1 MEVVLEGDSPA
12 ALTAG
17 ILLLSRAR
25 SFGLV
30 QLKVNIVGDPA
41 DITPVPGPAVLHST
55 VLASCGVGRELGQGP
70 LVVVPGPATEPLLV
84 CLAADGL
91 GGWFEVDTCGGGVH
105 PATQAFVRLCRDR
118 RPRARQLGRSLRD
131 FMGSLGLPSEPALL
145 DFLFGAPAPELSRVA
160 LTLRA
165 GRAITGD
172 TGLPVHQWL
181 AGDRYE
187 VPDALPRGVGGQAVL
202 DGDLEPLLSRLT
214 LRARDRVE
222 DALSTLRVLAE
233 DDGGRDLAL
242 VGSLGEVLSSVVV
255 LPPHSMLPPPDAA
268 SDAVAT
274 GLGRALG
281 ATRGEHDAS
290 QALVEVFRFL
300 GGRFVEDEPH
310 PLRLG
315 TGPAPETRAEI
326 WRWFV
331 EGVQRAS
338 DRTEEI
344 WREVMDRPS

>member
-1 MEVVLEGDSPA
+1 MDVVLEGDSPA

-30 QLKVNIVGDPA
+30 QLSVSIVGDPA
-41 DITPVPGPAVLHST
+41 AITPVEGPAVLHST

-84 CLAADGL
+84 SLAPDGR
-91 GGWFEVDTCGGGVH
+91 GGWFDVDTCGGGLH

-118 RPRARQLGRSLRD
+118 RPRARALGRGLRD
-131 FMGSLGLPSEPALL
+131 LMAALGVPPEPALL
-145 DFLFGAPAPELSRVA
+145 DFLFAAPVPVLSRVA

-172 TGLPVHQWL
+172 VGLPVHHWL
-181 AGDRYE
+181 ARDRFE
-187 VPDALPRGVGGQAVL
+187 LPDELPSGVTGRQVL
-202 DGDLEPLLSRLT
+202 EADLEPLLARLT
-214 LRARDRVE
+214 LSARDRVE
-222 DALSTLRVLAE
+222 DALATLRQLAD
-233 DDGGRDLAL
+233 DDGDRDVAL
-242 VGSLGEVLSSVVV
+242 VGALGEVLSAVVA
-255 LPPHSMLPPPDAA
+255 LPPNSMLPPPNAA
-268 SDAVAT
+268 ADAVAT

-290 QALVEVFRFL
+290 QSLVQIFRFL
-300 GGRFVEDEPH
+300 GGRFVEDDPH

-315 TGPAPETRAEI
+315 TGPAPEGRAAT

-331 EGVQRAS
+331 DGVARAS